1 MANLNTLT
9 FASSNT
15 YKSILRKF
23 GYVKPNESTKL
34 LLLDFLFDI
43 STDSDYIYIYNLE
56 SNSFQIDTTIA
67 NNLNNLVQ
75 NVSFCLMNHSCLIN
89 DSVTETTVP
98 DPPDGGGVVPPISN
112 LYVEFTF
119 DGGVS
124 WYPAT
129 KLGIRSY
136 EVVFEGIPTIDT
148 CGWRFHSDYHVT
160 DFKIYSNGTWAP
172 EVYYGEDDTHDRW
185 NVYIG
190 NDDIRYFYWHEVN
203 SQGRPG
209 VIYKQV
215 KYRFNLTT

>member
-43 STDSDYIYIYNLE
+43 STDSDYVYIYNLE
-56 SNSFQIDTTIA
+56 SDSFQIDTTIA

-89 DSVTETTVP
+89 DSVTETVMPSPPEGGPVDSP
-98 DPPDGGGVVPPISN
+98 DVQ
-112 LYVEFTF
+112 FTF
-119 DGGVS
+119 DSGVS
-124 WYPAT
+124 WYPAR
-129 KLGIRSY
+129 KIGIRMY
-136 EVVFEGIPTIDT
+136 EVEFAGIPNIDV
-148 CGWRFHSDYHVT
+148 CGWRFPPEYHII
-160 DFKIYSNGTWAP
+160 DFKIYSNGNWTP
-172 EVYYGEDDTHDRW
+172 EVYYGENDTHDRW
-185 NVYIG
+185 NVYDG
-190 NDDIRYFYWHEVN
+190 NDDMRYVYWHEVN

-209 VIYKQV
+209 VIYQTV

>member
-34 LLLDFLFDI
+34 LLLDFLFDL
-43 STDSDYIYIYNLE
+43 STDSNYLYKYNIE
-56 SNSFQIDTTIA
+56 SQSFQIDTTLA
-67 NNLNNLVQ
+67 NNLNNIVQ

-89 DSVTETTVP
+89 DSVTETILP
-98 DPPDGGGVVPPISN
+98 NPPDGGGVVPPIDN
-112 LYVEFTF
+112 PDVEFTF

-124 WYPAT
+124 WHIA
-129 KLGIRSY
+129 KKIGIRSY
-136 EVVFEGIPTIDT
+136 EVVFEGIPTINV
-148 CGWRFHSDYHVT
+148 CGWRFPSDYSLT
-160 DFKIYSNGTWAP
+160 EFKIFSNGEWAQ
-172 EVYYGEDDTHDRW
+172 EVYYGENSPSDRW

-190 NDDIRYFYWHEVN
+190 NDDIKYFYWNEVN

-215 KYRFNLTT
+215 KYRFNLTL

>member
-43 STDSDYIYIYNLE
+43 STDSSYVYIYNEE
-56 SNSFQIDTTIA
+56 SQSFQIDTTLA

-75 NVSFCLMNHSCLIN
+75 NTSFCLMNHSCLIN
-89 DSVTETTVP
+89 DSVTETVLP
-98 DPPDGGGVVPPISN
+98 NPPDDGGVIPPVDN
-112 LYVEFTF
+112 PDVEFTF

-124 WYPAT
+124 WYTTT
-129 KLGIRSY
+129 KIGIRSY
-136 EVVFEGIPTIDT
+136 EVSFNGIPTIDV
-148 CGWRFHSDYHVT
+148 CGWRFPSDYHII
-160 DFKIYSNGTWAP
+160 DFKIYSNGNWTL
-172 EVYYGEDDTHDRW
+172 ENYQGENSTTDRW

-190 NDDIRYFYWHEVN
+190 NDDMKYFYWHEVN

-209 VIYKQV
+209 VIYQAV